1 MTEWLHILPFF
12 KSASSFRHF
21 VYSINKSLAIPTT
34 DTTFSQRY
42 CIKCE
47 EDMKRNVRNN
57 MKCKMQEE
65 NNMCRKLVVTNEIF
79 LGARPI
85 CYEAYSLPKG
95 EVVELT
101 EKQIK
106 DALKGLTT
114 DEVYGLRLSEV
125 GELELDTDGF
135 FTTNMMKKIHTNTL
149 VPMVEDDCLANL
161 FYIVIGTHKEKGNTM
176 YDVISSRYER
186 TSFTEEKVK
195 TLLDMHIISAGAKM
209 QGDKIVVAP
218 LEKPEQSKPQ
228 QPAEAKVEKTAV
240 ADNKT
245 K

>member
-1 MTEWLHILPFF
+1 
-12 KSASSFRHF
+12 
-21 VYSINKSLAIPTT
+21 
-34 DTTFSQRY
+34 
-42 CIKCE
+42 
-47 EDMKRNVRNN
+47 
-57 MKCKMQEE
+57 
-65 NNMCRKLVVTNEIF
+65 MCRKLVVTNEIF
-79 LGARPI
+79 LGARAI

-106 DALKGLTT
+106 DTLKGLTT
-114 DEVYGLRLSEV
+114 DEVYGLKLSEA
-125 GELELDTDGF
+125 GELELDTENF
-135 FTTNMMKKIHTNTL
+135 FTTNMMKKVHTNTL
-149 VPMVEDDCLANL
+149 IPMVEDDCLANL
-161 FYIVIGTHKEKGNTM
+161 FYIVIGTHKDKANTM

-186 TSFTEEKVK
+186 TSFTEEKVR

-209 QGDKIVVAP
+209 QGDKIIIAP

>member
-1 MTEWLHILPFF
+1 
-12 KSASSFRHF
+12 
-21 VYSINKSLAIPTT
+21 
-34 DTTFSQRY
+34 
-42 CIKCE
+42 
-47 EDMKRNVRNN
+47 
-57 MKCKMQEE
+57 
-65 NNMCRKLVVTNEIF
+65 MCRKLVVTNEIF

-106 DALKGLTT
+106 DAIKGITT
-114 DEVYGLRLSEV
+114 DEIYGLALSEA
-125 GELELDTDGF
+125 GELILDTDKF
-135 FTTNMMKKIHTNTL
+135 FVTNMMKKIHTNTL

-176 YDVISSRYER
+176 FDAISSRYER

-209 QGDKIVVAP
+209 QDDNVIVAP
-218 LEKPEQSKPQ
+218 LEKLEQSKPQ
-228 QPAEAKVEKTAV
+228 QSADTKIEKTTV
-240 ADNKT
+240 TENQT
-245 K
+245 KYPSKRQVQTKAPATFIIRSTL

>member
-1 MTEWLHILPFF
+1 
-12 KSASSFRHF
+12 
-21 VYSINKSLAIPTT
+21 
-34 DTTFSQRY
+34 
-42 CIKCE
+42 
-47 EDMKRNVRNN
+47 
-57 MKCKMQEE
+57 
-65 NNMCRKLVVTNEIF
+65 MCRKLVVTNEIF

-106 DALKGLTT
+106 DVLKGLTT
-114 DEVYGLRLSEV
+114 DEVYGLALTES
-125 GELELDTDGF
+125 GELILDTENF
-135 FTTNMMKKIHTNTL
+135 FTTNMMKKVHTNTL
-149 VPMVEDDCLANL
+149 IPMVEDDCLANL

-209 QGDKIVVAP
+209 QGDRIIIAP

>member
-1 MTEWLHILPFF
+1 M
-12 KSASSFRHF
+12 SRQ
-21 VYSINKSLAIPTT
+21 NN
-34 DTTFSQRY
+34 
-42 CIKCE
+42 KCE
-47 EDMKRNVRNN
+47 T
-57 MKCKMQEE
+57 QEE
-65 NNMCRKLVVTNEIF
+65 TNMCRKLVVTNEIF

-114 DEVYGLRLSEV
+114 DEVYGLALSET
-125 GELELDTDGF
+125 GNLILDTEKF

-149 VPMVEDDCLANL
+149 VPMLEDDCLANL

-209 QGDKIVVAP
+209 QDDNVIVAP
-218 LEKPEQSKPQ
+218 LEKLEQSKPQ
-228 QPAEAKVEKTAV
+228 QSADTKIEKTTV
-240 ADNKT
+240 TENQT

>member
-1 MTEWLHILPFF
+1 M
-12 KSASSFRHF
+12 SRQNS
-21 VYSINKSLAIPTT
+21 
-34 DTTFSQRY
+34 
-42 CIKCE
+42 
-47 EDMKRNVRNN
+47 
-57 MKCKMQEE
+57 KCKTQEE
-65 NNMCRKLVVTNEIF
+65 NDMCRKLVVTNEIF
-79 LGARPI
+79 LGTRPI

-114 DEVYGLRLSEV
+114 DEVYGLALNES
-125 GELELDTDGF
+125 GELILDTENF
-135 FTTNMMKKIHTNTL
+135 FTTNMMKKVHTNTL
-149 VPMVEDDCLANL
+149 IPMVEDDCLANL

-186 TSFTEEKVK
+186 TAFTEEKVK

-209 QGDKIVVAP
+209 QGDNVIVAP
-218 LEKPEQSKPQ
+218 LEKLEQSRPQ
-228 QPAEAKVEKTAV
+228 QPADTKIEKTTV
-240 ADNKT
+240 TENLT

>member
-1 MTEWLHILPFF
+1 M
-12 KSASSFRHF
+12 SR
-21 VYSINKSLAIPTT
+21 
-34 DTTFSQRY
+34 Q
-42 CIKCE
+42 
-47 EDMKRNVRNN
+47 NN
-57 MKCKMQEE
+57 KCKAQEE
-65 NNMCRKLVVTNEIF
+65 TNMCRKLVVTNEIF

-106 DALKGLTT
+106 DAIKGLTT
-114 DEVYGLRLSEV
+114 DEVYGLALSEA
-125 GELELDTDGF
+125 GELILDTENF
-135 FTTNMMKKIHTNTL
+135 FATNMMKKVHTNTL

-195 TLLDMHIISAGAKM
+195 TLLDMHIISAGAKF
-209 QGDKIVVAP
+209 DKEKIVVVP

-228 QPAEAKVEKTAV
+228 QSADTKIEKTTV
-240 ADNKT
+240 TENQT
-245 K
+245 N

>member
-1 MTEWLHILPFF
+1 M
-12 KSASSFRHF
+12 SR
-21 VYSINKSLAIPTT
+21 
-34 DTTFSQRY
+34 Q
-42 CIKCE
+42 
-47 EDMKRNVRNN
+47 NN
-57 MKCKMQEE
+57 KCKTQEE

-79 LGARPI
+79 LGARSI

-114 DEVYGLRLSEV
+114 DEVYGLALSET
-125 GELELDTDGF
+125 GELILDTENF

-149 VPMVEDDCLANL
+149 VPMDEDDCLAKL
-161 FYIVIGTHKEKGNTM
+161 FYIVIGIHKEKGNTT

-209 QGDKIVVAP
+209 QGDKVIVAL
-218 LEKPEQSKPQ
+218 LEKCKAAGVQINE
-228 QPAEAKVEKTAV
+228 
-240 ADNKT
+240 
-245 K
+245 

>member
-1 MTEWLHILPFF
+1 M
-12 KSASSFRHF
+12 SR
-21 VYSINKSLAIPTT
+21 
-34 DTTFSQRY
+34 Q
-42 CIKCE
+42 
-47 EDMKRNVRNN
+47 NN
-57 MKCKMQEE
+57 KCKAQEE

-114 DEVYGLRLSEV
+114 DEVYGLALSET
-125 GELELDTDGF
+125 GNLILDTENF

-161 FYIVIGTHKEKGNTM
+161 FYIVIGTHKEKGNTT

-209 QGDKIVVAP
+209 QGDNVIVAP
-218 LEKPEQSKPQ
+218 LEKLEQSRPQ
-228 QPAEAKVEKTAV
+228 QPADTKIEKTTATE
-240 ADNKT
+240 NQT